1 MAPYE
6 LIFYYIGW
14 AIIGGLFPI
23 LVSPNAEI
31 PKGGIKDLI
40 VTSALCSMILGA
52 LLYKLATL

>member
-1 MAPYE
+1 MTPHE
-6 LIFYYIGW
+6 FIFYYAGW

-23 LVSPNAEI
+23 LVSPTAEI

-40 VTSALCSMILGA
+40 VVSALCGMILGS